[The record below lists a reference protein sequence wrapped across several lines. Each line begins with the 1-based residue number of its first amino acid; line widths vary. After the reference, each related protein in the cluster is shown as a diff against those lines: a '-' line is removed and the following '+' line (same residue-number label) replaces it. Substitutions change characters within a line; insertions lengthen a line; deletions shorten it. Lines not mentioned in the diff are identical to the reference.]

1 MLLDAGAA
9 LDATDQHGNSALH
22 AAGRCGRAAAFELLL
37 QRGGDAEL
45 RNERGRPA
53 KLLLTRTLTRALT
66 LTQPCPA
73 SSICLRLQ
81 FDETR
86 RGDGLTYTLGEL
98 YYCRTPK
105 LLEAGADNC
114 ALM

>member
-1 MLLDAGAA
+1 MALLLDAGAA

-53 KLLLTRTLTRALT
+53 KLHLTQALTQALT

-73 SSICLRLQ
+73 SSICLRL
-81 FDETR
+81 
-86 RGDGLTYTLGEL
+86 
-98 YYCRTPK
+98 
-105 LLEAGADNC
+105 
-114 ALM
+114 